1 MLFWHSD
8 RNKTA
13 LETSTFSSSSIVK
26 AMTKEYLD
34 FIYINKNIMQNK
46 FWNGGNVLKWV
57 YFGVEG
63 RSLLRW
69 PLGAAFGSKF
79 VNFPI
84 IQNGLSFFTRPGP
97 PRGGG
102 WGGD

>member
-57 YFGVEG
+57 YF
-63 RSLLRW
+63 
-69 PLGAAFGSKF
+69 AFGSKF

-102 WGGD
+102 WGGGIKSGKLSWASS

>member
-57 YFGVEG
+57 YFDVEG

-69 PLGAAFGSKF
+69 PLVQNLSI
-79 VNFPI
+79 FP
-84 IQNGLSFFTRPGP
+84 
-97 PRGGG
+97 
-102 WGGD
+102 